1 MTQKSSFV
9 HPYIPN
15 SAPSNKEKMLKE
27 LGIKDID
34 ELYEDIPE
42 RLRFRGEM
50 NIPPA
55 MASEQELRKHLLS
68 ILNKNATCEE
78 YTSFLGAGC
87 GYHYVPAIC
96 D

>member
-1 MTQKSSFV
+1 MTQKNSNV

-15 SAPSNKEKMLKE
+15 SAPANKEKILQE

-42 RLRFRGEM
+42 RLRFRREL

-55 MASEQELRKHLLS
+55 MASLARKISVFWVQDAPIIMSLL
-68 ILNKNATCEE
+68 
-78 YTSFLGAGC
+78 F
-87 GYHYVPAIC
+87 VMR
-96 D
+96 